1 MRNCLPKVI
10 AAHDLSGFGKASLA
24 AVIPI
29 LSVMGC
35 YVCPLQTAALSTVTG
50 VFSGYTFTDLTR
62 HMHETIAHW
71 KKLNLNF
78 DYIYSGFLGSP
89 EQTEIIAET
98 KRLFGSR
105 LVVDPV
111 FADDGELYQAMNDEM
126 VESMKKL
133 CCQADIITPNITE
146 AMFLLGEDTLPTTK
160 TETEEYLIR
169 LCEEGAKTA
178 VITSCSFNNGVYVGV
193 CSKTLKKPEFIKCRY
208 YPESF
213 HGTGDIFTTVLLG
226 GIINGKSLYD
236 SAADAVDFVRLAID
250 ETVRLKIDPAQ
261 GVVIETVLN
270 KLSEGL

>member
-1 MRNCLPKVI
+1 MAIPKKVAAMHDIAGFGRSSLTVVI
-10 AAHDLSGFGKASLA
+10 PVMSALGHQTCPVPTAVLSTITGFYDNYTLTDLSDTLPSYL
-24 AVIPI
+24 
-29 LSVMGC
+29 
-35 YVCPLQTAALSTVTG
+35 
-50 VFSGYTFTDLTR
+50 
-62 HMHETIAHW
+62 AHW
-71 KKLNLNF
+71 EREKLFF
-78 DYIYSGFLGSP
+78 DAVYTGFLGNAR
-89 EQTEIIAET
+89 QADIAVDFIMKT
-98 KRLFGSR
+98 AAPLK
-105 LVVDPV
+105 VVDPV
-111 FADDGELYQAMNDEM
+111 FADDGELYQTMNDEM
-126 VESMKKL
+126 VESMKRL
-133 CCQADIITPNITE
+133 CRQADIITPNITE

-160 TETEEYLIR
+160 TEVEEYLIR
-169 LCEEGAKTA
+169 LCEEGANTA

-193 CSKTLKKPEFIKCRY
+193 CSRTFKKPEFIKCRY